1 MEGRGFR
8 VKGILHKVFPAEQ
21 KTENF
26 RLREFVLRIDRG
38 TFTNYIAFRL
48 SQDRC
53 SLIDSFE
60 EGEMVQVFFDIYGKE
75 WNGRY
80 FNNLNAW
87 RIERVETFPDTGVD
101 DLPPLGEQA
110 QPSEETTDAD
120 DDLPF

>member
-1 MEGRGFR
+1 MEGRGYR
-8 VKGILHKVFPAEQ
+8 VKGVLHKVFPVEQ
-21 KTENF
+21 KTETF
-26 RLREFVLRIDRG
+26 RVREFVLRIDRG

-53 SLIDSFE
+53 ALIDSFD
-60 EGEMVQVFFDIYGKE
+60 EGEMVQVYFDIYGKE

-87 RIERVETFPDTGVD
+87 RIERVDVSTPSPVD
-101 DLPPLGEQA
+101 DLPSLGETS
-110 QPSEETTDAD
+110 PTNDETVEED